1 MRKVITQSEYEHFLA
16 YGKFLPF
23 LYGQYLNANQP
34 IQEIEQNKAEIEQ
47 WISEDYTRYIAS
59 CIKKTLVTKKRI
71 IPSHLYLDF
80 IKIIKYAYRLD
91 YMLQN
96 KLDKEFDE

>member
-1 MRKVITQSEYEHFLA
+1 MKKVITESEYKQYLA

-23 LYGQYLNANQP
+23 LYGQYLNTNQP
-34 IQEIEQNKAEIEQ
+34 IQEIEQNKIEIEQ
-47 WISEDYTRYIAS
+47 WISEDYTRFIS
-59 CIKKTLVTKKRI
+59 RCIKKTLVTKKKV
-71 IPSHLYLDF
+71 IPSQLYLDF

-96 KLDKEFDE
+96 NTEKEFKE